1 MWQLELLCQVIPAF
15 GALGKEFIDR
25 DHNDADLTSDANDC
39 YSDIVVIGTALVAS
53 CGEWSPGLRGEEV
66 ERLLKVLE
74 SRLPQK
80 WKPFEFIK
88 TYAMAV
94 DKNTKQRPFKK
105 LHDIVTRIES
115 HGLGGYNACAELSSQ
130 TEDQRQRYLDI
141 IRQDMKV
148 ELFHGKEKTS
158 KLVREKFITPIKIAA
173 THLSNVYCRDRSTHG
188 NSELSLSQHPS
199 SGMRDA
205 ANRIYSML
213 ERHWQCNC
221 HQRATRP
228 ERAREARLSLIRHH
242 ILALKL
248 SSGRTSSRGLLQ
260 KAKYEVLLPVC
271 KEQVEWKVTNV
282 EVNKEASC
290 NVKVA
295 HERHHVSRDI
305 CQWLKQSKGYQVDF
319 MLENDKFW
327 HLRPQISDDVDHRTI
342 MEPLQ
347 QLLGNGMS
355 ISHIM
360 RYTPK
365 ENLILCYVLA
375 NSMLFLYPGS
385 WLHTAWNSS
394 KVYFIRRANAPASK
408 PVALNFPYLSVD
420 MQEIEEPTRITWP
433 HMQSHAHP
441 SILALGILFLEIAT
455 GACFPRRPYATI
467 IPTEEQC
474 TDDHKEAWGLLKKLE
489 LQAERDRSKR
499 ISSTLLRVIRACIK
513 LEPPHNIPS
522 HSLLEEG
529 PIRQYI
535 LSCII
540 LPLASE
546 LVDGYKVHLEELHSS
561 LEKELKSFDVTG
573 EQRPNNVAS
582 VLPGNDLGI
591 SEQER
596 DDPVPKN
603 SERNE
608 LCLMA
613 DCGESEVAVDRV
625 ALSRTKEWFG
635 YHQDILSRIN
645 QQLHDSEIPQTR
657 KVRIAILDSGI
668 ELTPDHRDLYDLEPR
683 ISYRS
688 WVDKDPEWR
697 DDVGHGTHLAIL
709 LRKVAPNAAIYV
721 ARVFKK
727 KPRGDASA
735 QIIAEALRHA
745 VDIWAVDIVVMSF
758 GFGSRN
764 DHLCEEIQKAAGKG
778 VLMFAAASN
787 GGKNRQDGI
796 SWPAREENVICVH
809 SADGLGNRSAFTPS
823 PRDNMRI
830 MVLGECINSAWP
842 EKLSSPNN
850 HKHMSG
856 TSCAAP
862 IAAGIAATVL
872 DYSRGFLS
880 QKDWDRLRKT
890 GPMRRMF
897 YTMRDPDSHDGY
909 WWIKHW
915 TLFDPDQSDTWIQEE
930 IKRYLS

>member
-1 MWQLELLCQVIPAF
+1 
-15 GALGKEFIDR
+15 
-25 DHNDADLTSDANDC
+25 
-39 YSDIVVIGTALVAS
+39 
-53 CGEWSPGLRGEEV
+53 
-66 ERLLKVLE
+66 
-74 SRLPQK
+74 
-80 WKPFEFIK
+80 
-88 TYAMAV
+88 MAV

-513 LEPPHNIPS
+513 LK
-522 HSLLEEG
+522 
-529 PIRQYI
+529 R
-535 LSCII
+535 
-540 LPLASE
+540 
-546 LVDGYKVHLEELHSS
+546 
-561 LEKELKSFDVTG
+561 
-573 EQRPNNVAS
+573 R
-582 VLPGNDLGI
+582 
-591 SEQER
+591 R
-596 DDPVPKN
+596 
-603 SERNE
+603 
-608 LCLMA
+608 
-613 DCGESEVAVDRV
+613 
-625 ALSRTKEWFG
+625 LSRTKEWFG

-890 GPMRRMF
+890 
-897 YTMRDPDSHDGY
+897 RDPDSHDGY